1 LQEYLRFFELEGPSS
16 VKVEKEAVSNDIKK
30 KDDIDIDDL
39 VRNLERSL
47 CIAKALQ

>member
-1 LQEYLRFFELEGPSS
+1 MRFFELEGPSS

-30 KDDIDIDDL
+30 KDDIDDL